1 MLLICTALLAG
12 TFICGYAP
20 SLINASPK
28 IMNLVA
34 IYGAGVIIG
43 SAIVIILPESTSILI
58 NAQNEMRNLSTA
70 QAGELTNQSNLDQ
83 SNGEIELVD

>member
-1 MLLICTALLAG
+1 M
-12 TFICGYAP
+12 
-20 SLINASPK
+20 INASPK

-58 NAQNEMRNLSTA
+58 NAQNEMRNLK
-70 QAGELTNQSNLDQ
+70 TN
-83 SNGEIELVD
+83 